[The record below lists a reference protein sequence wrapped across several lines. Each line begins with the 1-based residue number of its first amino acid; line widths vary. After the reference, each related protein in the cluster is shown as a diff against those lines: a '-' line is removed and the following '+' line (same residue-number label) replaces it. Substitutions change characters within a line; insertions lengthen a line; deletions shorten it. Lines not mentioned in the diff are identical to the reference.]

1 MRTFEDILHPVTP
14 AQFRAEHQDRA
25 PLHIP
30 AEAGSD
36 KHRLLSW
43 TDFNAVLNQAG
54 LWDSDR
60 LQVMRDQAPVPPE
73 LYCRLKQTP
82 HGPVWRPR
90 PDAVQA
96 LIADGAS
103 ILANDMLTRTP
114 AVHQAG
120 VALGQAFAAEVGASV
135 FCSFRG
141 VPVIRTH
148 YDLHEVFAVQTEGEK
163 VWNLYEGRADTP
175 IDYPDGATQDHF
187 DRGSGRLI
195 GTVHMKPG
203 DVLYMPRGV
212 YHDAVAQ
219 DQPSLH
225 VSFTVMPLTGRAI
238 LSLLDALAVRDPA
251 FRIWL
256 PSAEADG
263 GEALGARLAMLGEAL
278 ARVAVSPEMRGEV
291 AMLQRRLIPRA
302 PMIDLPEPRPLTHYR
317 TAGRAFPPTSIARRR
332 AYDWMISRRRFS
344 VEDMLAQLDF
354 LSEDEARAALDE
366 AEKAGAVQKA

>member
-1 MRTFEDILHPVTP
+1 MRTFEEILHPITP
-14 AQFRAEHQDRA
+14 ERFRAEHQDRA

-30 AEAGSD
+30 ATARAD
-36 KHRLLSW
+36 KRHLLSW
-43 TDFNAVLNQAG
+43 ADFNALLNQSA

-73 LYCRLKQTP
+73 LYCRFKHTP
-82 HGPVWRPR
+82 TGPVWRPR

-96 LIADGAS
+96 LVSSGAN

-114 AVHQAG
+114 ALHRTG
-120 VALGQAFAAEVGASV
+120 VALGEAFGAEVGASV

-141 VPVIRTH
+141 SPVIRTH

-175 IDYPDGATQDHF
+175 IDYPEGATQDHF
-187 DRGSGRLI
+187 ERGCGRPI

-212 YHDAVAQ
+212 YHDAVAL

-238 LSLLDALAVRDPA
+238 LSLLDALAIQDPA
-251 FRIWL
+251 FRTWL
-256 PSAEADG
+256 PPAEADDG
-263 GEALGARLAMLGEAL
+263 AALGVRLAELAEALSRIAG
-278 ARVAVSPEMRGEV
+278 SPEMLAET

-302 PMIDLPEPRPLTHYR
+302 PTIDLPEPRPLTRYR

-332 AYDWMISRRRFS
+332 AYDWMISRRQFS
-344 VEDMLAQLDF
+344 VEDMIAQLDF
-354 LSEDEARAALDE
+354 LSEGEARAALDE
-366 AEKAGAVQKA
+366 AEKAGAVQKV